1 MLSSSTKDNNLEY
14 ARRQIHGLSVLL
26 SIISPQIE
34 PYEPYTSKRTVLTV
48 DDLLVHIAT
57 ILNSD
62 DLNNL
67 VVALSGASA
76 SIIDLTLVVVST
88 DKQIIGMYMHL
99 CQRRV
104 TLTAAKMTKA
114 NV

>member
-1 MLSSSTKDNNLEY
+1 MLSSSTKDNHLEY

-34 PYEPYTSKRTVLTV
+34 PYEPHTRSKRTVLTV

-62 DLNNL
+62 DVNNL
-67 VVALSGASA
+67 VVATSGASA
-76 SIIDLTLVVVST
+76 SIMDLTLVVVST
-88 DKQIIGMYMHL
+88 DKQTMSVCVYFCVSSYADIS
-99 CQRRV
+99 
-104 TLTAAKMTKA
+104 
-114 NV
+114 

>member
-1 MLSSSTKDNNLEY
+1 MLSSSTKDNNLRLEY

-62 DLNNL
+62 DVNNL
-67 VVALSGASA
+67 VVAISGASA
-76 SIIDLTLVVVST
+76 SVMDLTLVVVST
-88 DKQIIGMYMHL
+88 DKQIIGMYMHFVSASSYTDS
-99 CQRRV
+99 C
-104 TLTAAKMTKA
+104 
-114 NV
+114 

>member
-1 MLSSSTKDNNLEY
+1 MLSSSTKDNHLEY

-34 PYEPYTSKRTVLTV
+34 PYEPYTSKRTVSTV

-62 DLNNL
+62 DVNNL

-76 SIIDLTLVVVST
+76 SITDLTLVVVST
-88 DKQIIGMYMHL
+88 DKQTMSVCVYF
-99 CQRRV
+99 CV
-104 TLTAAKMTKA
+104 PSYAD
-114 NV
+114 VS

>member
-1 MLSSSTKDNNLEY
+1 MLSSSTKPNHLEY

-34 PYEPYTSKRTVLTV
+34 PYEPYTTRSKRTVLTV

-62 DLNNL
+62 DVNNL
-67 VVALSGASA
+67 VVAISGASA
-76 SIIDLTLVVVST
+76 SIMDLTLVVVST
-88 DKQIIGMYMHL
+88 DNQTMSVCVYFYISSYADVSL
-99 CQRRV
+99 R
-104 TLTAAKMTKA
+104 
-114 NV
+114 